1 VKKLWFQ
8 LHWFVG
14 ITAGTILILIGLTG
28 AILAFRD
35 ELLDLLNPGVM
46 HVPVESAPVLAP
58 PQVAQ
63 AARLLHPQGRITGI
77 ILYTEPGTTARVTL
91 APAPG
96 EERGESIF
104 LNPYT
109 GAALPPLHYDTA
121 FDWVEMLH
129 RHLLLPRDLGRI
141 VLGILAICLLGLSLS
156 GLYLRWPRR
165 VFDWRTW
172 LTFDTRLKG
181 RSFLWGLHSVLGTWA
196 LAAYVVFTLTGLY
209 WSFDV
214 VRDTVDGWLGTTR
227 PPRVATAPKPKGVK
241 PPKATAT
248 AAAAAEQVDLSA
260 SWAAFQQ
267 AAPDWK
273 MVFLRPPERATQPML
288 FIWVAKDAPHI
299 RARGRM
305 SINQQTGAIVKNEP
319 YRELSLGARAQ
330 STIYPLHMGTY
341 FGLPGRLFMF
351 FTSLA
356 LPGFAITGWM
366 LYLNR
371 RRQKRI
377 AQAEREQFAAGAGA
391 VVTDSALE
399 PVLMAYASQTG
410 QAERLALQS
419 AAALQKAGVPVHV
432 HSLEKLTPPQL
443 VKYRRAL
450 FVASSFGE
458 GEPPDAARR
467 FSRLLQTAA
476 DELAHMQY
484 AVLALGDR
492 NYAQFCGFGQTLD
505 QRLQVMGARPL
516 HPIIEVD
523 NGDAGALARWSHALR
538 GLIGGDG
545 GGAEDAVDM
554 ALSATVPESDYGSW
568 RLMERSLLNAGSV
581 GDGLYEITLCADD
594 AAAAA
599 DWQPGA
605 LVDIWPGHYCSY
617 APADASGSDSDAQRA
632 AIAPRRYSL
641 ASLPSDGAMQLLV
654 RQVRHEQNAHGMGL
668 ASGWLTAHAAIGD
681 EVRVR
686 LVANPAFDAHAQPLP
701 SIYIGNGSGMAGLRS
716 HLRARVRGGVQRNWL
731 IFGERQREFD
741 NICSAELHDWRERG
755 FLPELDLVFSR
766 DVAGGEYVQDRM
778 RVKADILRDWIAAGA
793 VLYVC
798 GSLQGMAAGV
808 DAAMEE
814 IIGRAA
820 LDDLIETGRYR
831 RDVY

>member
-1 VKKLWFQ
+1 MKKLWFQ

-28 AILAFRD
+28 ATLAFRE
-35 ELLDLLNPGVM
+35 ELLDLINPGVLN
-46 HVPVESAPVLAP
+46 VQVESAPVLAP
-58 PQVAQ
+58 PQIAR
-63 AARLLHPQGRITGI
+63 AARLPHPEARITGI
-77 ILYTEPGTTARVTL
+77 TVYAQPGSTARVTL
-91 APAPG
+91 APAAG
-96 EERGESIF
+96 EERGETIY

-109 GAALPPLHYDTA
+109 GALLPPLRFDEA
-121 FDWVEMLH
+121 FEWVELLH
-129 RHLLLPRDLGRI
+129 RHLLLPRDVGRI
-141 VLGILAICLLGLSLS
+141 VLGILAICLLGLALS
-156 GLYLRWPRR
+156 GLYLRWPHR

-181 RSFLWGLHSVLGTWA
+181 RSFLWGLHSVAGTWA

-214 VRDTVDGWLGTTR
+214 VRDTVDGWLGTSR
-227 PPRVATAPKPKGVK
+227 PPRMATAPKPKGVK
-241 PPKATAT
+241 PPR
-248 AAAAAEQVDLSA
+248 AAAQAELDA
-260 SWAAFQQ
+260 TWATFERN
-267 AAPDWK
+267 APNWK
-273 MVFLRPPERATQPML
+273 MAILRPPERATQPIQIL
-288 FIWVAKDAPHI
+288 WVAKDAPHV

-305 SINQQTGAIVKNEP
+305 SIDQQTGAIVKNEP
-319 YRELSLGARAQ
+319 YKDMTAGARAQ

-351 FTSLA
+351 FASLA

-371 RRQKRI
+371 RRQKRV
-377 AQAEREQFAAGAGA
+377 AQAERARFAAGAGGA
-391 VVTDSALE
+391 DGGLD

-443 VKYRRAL
+443 GKYRRAL

-476 DELAHMQY
+476 EELAHMQY

-505 QRLQVMGARPL
+505 QRLRVMGARPL

-538 GLIGGDG
+538 ELIGGDP
-545 GGAEDAVDM
+545 AEVSLAE
-554 ALSATVPESDYGSW
+554 VPESEYTRW
-568 RLMERSLLNAGSV
+568 RLMERELLNPGSI
-581 GDGLYEITLCADD
+581 GGGLYEITLCADD
-594 AAAAA
+594 ADAAAN
-599 DWQPGA
+599 WRPGA
-605 LVDIWPGHYCSY
+605 LVDIWPGHYI
-617 APADASGSDSDAQRA
+617 PAGASEEQRQ

-641 ASLPSDGAMQLLV
+641 ASLPSDGGMQLLV
-654 RQVRHEQNAHGMGL
+654 RQVMHEQGMGL
-668 ASGWLTAHAAIGD
+668 ASGWLTDRASPGD

-686 LVANPAFDAHAQPLP
+686 LVANPSFDAHPQPLP
-701 SIYIGNGSGMAGLRS
+701 GIYIGNGSGMAGLRS
-716 HLRARVRGGVQRNWL
+716 HLRARVREGVRRNWL

-741 NICSAELHDWRERG
+741 GICADEIRDYRERG

-778 RVKADILRDWIAAGA
+778 RVKADALRAWIADGA
-793 VLYVC
+793 VLYIC
-798 GSLQGMAAGV
+798 GSLQGMAGGV
-808 DAAMEE
+808 EAALEE

>member
-1 VKKLWFQ
+1 MKKLWFQ

-35 ELLDLLNPGVM
+35 EVLDLLNPGVL
-46 HVPVESAPVLAP
+46 HVPAESRPVLAP
-58 PQVAQ
+58 PQIAQ
-63 AARLLHPQGRITGI
+63 ATRLLRPEARITGI
-77 ILYTEPGTTARVTL
+77 IVYTEAGTTARVTL
-91 APAPG
+91 APPPG
-96 EERGESIF
+96 AEHGETIY

-109 GAALPPLHYDTA
+109 GAPLPPLHYDDA
-121 FDWVEMLH
+121 FEWVESLH
-129 RHLLLPRDLGRI
+129 RHLLLPRDVGRV

-165 VFDWRTW
+165 ALDWRTW

-181 RSFLWGLHSVLGTWA
+181 RSFLWGLHSVAGTWA

-227 PPRVATAPKPKGVK
+227 PPRVAGAPKAKGVK
-241 PPKATAT
+241 PPKAV
-248 AAAAAEQVDLSA
+248 EQADLGA
-260 SWAAFQQ
+260 SWATFER

-273 MVFLRPPERATQPML
+273 MAFLRPPERATQPIQIL
-288 FIWVAKDAPHI
+288 WVAKDAPHV

-305 SINQQTGAIVKNEP
+305 SVNQQTGAIIKNEP
-319 YRELSLGARAQ
+319 YRDMAVGARAQ
-330 STIYPLHMGTY
+330 STIYPLHLGTY

-371 RRQKRI
+371 RRQKRS
-377 AQAEREQFAAGAGA
+377 AQAERAQFAAGGVTFADAGI
-391 VVTDSALE
+391 E

-443 VKYRRAL
+443 GKYRRAL

-476 DELAHMQY
+476 GELAHMQY

-505 QRLQVMGARPL
+505 QRLRVMGARPL

-538 GLIGGDG
+538 GLIG
-545 GGAEDAVDM
+545 ADAPDV
-554 ALSATVPESDYGSW
+554 ALSAAVPEADYTSW
-568 RLMERSLLNAGSV
+568 RLMERELLNPGSV
-581 GDGLYEITLCADD
+581 GDGLYEITLCAGG
-594 AAAAA
+594 AEAGSS
-599 DWQPGA
+599 WRPGA
-605 LVDIWPGHYCSY
+605 LVDIWPGHY
-617 APADASGSDSDAQRA
+617 APADASEAQRQ

-641 ASLPSDGAMQLLV
+641 ASLPSDGGMQLLV
-654 RQVRHEQNAHGMGL
+654 RQVRHEGGMGL
-668 ASGWLTAHAAIGD
+668 ASGWLTAAASPGD

-716 HLRARVRGGVQRNWL
+716 HLRARVRGGERRNWL
-731 IFGERQREFD
+731 VFGERQRRFD
-741 NICSAELHDWRERG
+741 SICADEIGDYRERG

-766 DVAGGEYVQDRM
+766 DVAGGEYVQDRL
-778 RVKADILRDWIAAGA
+778 RTKADTLRDWIADGA
-793 VLYVC
+793 VVYVC
-798 GSLQGMAAGV
+798 GSLQGMAGGV
-808 DAAMEE
+808 EAALEE

>member
-1 VKKLWFQ
+1 MKKLWFQ

-28 AILAFRD
+28 AILAFRE
-35 ELLDLLNPGVM
+35 ELLDLINPGVLN
-46 HVPVESAPVLAP
+46 VPVESAPVLAP

-63 AARLLHPQGRITGI
+63 AAKLLHPQARITGI
-77 ILYTEPGTTARVTL
+77 IVYTEPGTTARVTL

-96 EERGESIF
+96 EERGETIY

-109 GAALPPLHYDTA
+109 GALLPPLRFNEA
-121 FDWVEMLH
+121 FEWVELLH
-129 RHLLLPRDLGRI
+129 RHLLLPRDVGRI

-181 RSFLWGLHSVLGTWA
+181 RSFLWGLHSVAGTWS
-196 LAAYVVFTLTGLY
+196 LIAYVVFTLTGLY

-214 VRDTVDGWLGTTR
+214 VRDTVDGWLGTSR
-227 PPRVATAPKPKGVK
+227 PPRMATAPKPKGAK
-241 PPKATAT
+241 PPR
-248 AAAAAEQVDLSA
+248 AAEPAADLGA
-260 SWAAFQQ
+260 TWATFEHN
-267 AAPDWK
+267 APNWK
-273 MVFLRPPERATQPML
+273 MAFLRPPERATQPIQIL
-288 FIWVAKDAPHI
+288 WVAKDAPHV

-319 YRELSLGARAQ
+319 YKDMTAGARAQ

-366 LYLNR
+366 LYLKR
-371 RRQKRI
+371 RRQKRV
-377 AQAEREQFAAGAGA
+377 AQAERARFAAGAGVA
-391 VVTDSALE
+391 DAGLD

-443 VKYRRAL
+443 GKYRRAL

-476 DELAHMQY
+476 EELAHMQY

-505 QRLQVMGARPL
+505 QRLRVMGARPL

-538 GLIGGDG
+538 ELIGGDS
-545 GGAEDAVDM
+545 AEV
-554 ALSATVPESDYGSW
+554 ALSAAVPESDYTRW
-568 RLMERSLLNAGSV
+568 RLMERALLNPGSI
-581 GDGLYEITLCADD
+581 GGGLYEITLCADD
-594 AAAAA
+594 AGAVAN
-599 DWQPGA
+599 WRPGA
-605 LVDIWPGHYCSY
+605 LVDIWPGHY
-617 APADASGSDSDAQRA
+617 APAGASEEQRQA
-632 AIAPRRYSL
+632 VAPRRYSL
-641 ASLPSDGAMQLLV
+641 ASLPSDGGMQLLV
-654 RQVRHEQNAHGMGL
+654 RQVKHGQGMGL
-668 ASGWLTAHAAIGD
+668 ASGWLTEQASLGD

-686 LVANPAFDAHAQPLP
+686 LVANPSFDAHPQPLP

-716 HLRARVRGGVQRNWL
+716 HLRARVREGARRNWL

-741 NICSAELHDWRERG
+741 GICAGEIRDYRERG

-778 RVKADILRDWIAAGA
+778 RVKADALRAWIADGA
-793 VLYVC
+793 VLYIC
-798 GSLQGMAAGV
+798 GSLQGMAGGV
-808 DAAMEE
+808 EAALEE